1 VIVCFVDF
9 GGIVDH
15 QSLNFIFIAL
25 SCSAILIDTL
35 TIGDEGGP

>member
-15 QSLNFIFIAL
+15 QCLNFIFIAL